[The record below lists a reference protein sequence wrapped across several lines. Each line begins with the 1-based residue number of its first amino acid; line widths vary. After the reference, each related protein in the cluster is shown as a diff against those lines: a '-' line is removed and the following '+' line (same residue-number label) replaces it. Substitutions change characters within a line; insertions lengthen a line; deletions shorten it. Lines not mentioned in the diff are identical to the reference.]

1 MMVDSLFV
9 ILICSSFF
17 ISTGFVF
24 LYKKMAISHAILAR
38 PNHRTLHKFP
48 IPKGGGVV
56 FSLLFFIFMWN
67 MSGIPY
73 QLFFLLGV
81 GGFAATLF
89 GFIDDMINI
98 SPVPKLIIQLFLS
111 VWAVYWLY
119 IDGLL
124 LLDFLP
130 IFLIIPACLFLMIW
144 MINAYNFMDGIDG
157 MASSGAIFISLTL
170 ALSLF
175 LTNGNILY
183 FYIFIFLSASIG
195 GFIIFNWPP
204 ASIFMGDAGS
214 VFLGY
219 IFGSL
224 LLVTVLNNDIS
235 IWIWLTVFGYFF
247 SDTVVTQIMRVVLVK
262 KWYLAHRSHAYQNIT
277 RITGSHLKVTNGV
290 ALYNI
295 IWILPLTIWSSLYS
309 NMGMIA
315 ALLAISPALFVSY
328 KYGPVFSSS

>member
-1 MMVDSLFV
+1 MIVDSLFV

-17 ISTGFVF
+17 ISAGFVF
-24 LYKKMAISHAILAR
+24 LYKNMAISHAILAT

-67 MSGIPY
+67 MSSIPY

-81 GGFAATLF
+81 GGFAATLL

-111 VWAVYWLY
+111 VWVVYWLY

-130 IFLIIPACLFLMIW
+130 IYLIIPACLFFMIW
-144 MINAYNFMDGIDG
+144 IINAYNFMDGIDG

-183 FYIFIFLSASIG
+183 FYIFIFL
-195 GFIIFNWPP
+195 FILRHPIRHP
-204 ASIFMGDAGS
+204 I
-214 VFLGY
+214 
-219 IFGSL
+219 
-224 LLVTVLNNDIS
+224 
-235 IWIWLTVFGYFF
+235 
-247 SDTVVTQIMRVVLVK
+247 
-262 KWYLAHRSHAYQNIT
+262 
-277 RITGSHLKVTNGV
+277 HLRK
-290 ALYNI
+290 I
-295 IWILPLTIWSSLYS
+295 R
-309 NMGMIA
+309 
-315 ALLAISPALFVSY
+315 
-328 KYGPVFSSS
+328 